1 MAKKLSFLIFLVSI
15 TISIS
20 CQNSYPKVVVL
31 GNDTT
36 VIFSKEQVKGLAL
49 TKLERNMFKEM
60 SESCLSN
67 ALIMERK
74 IEVQSLIID
83 NYKQQLNFADS
94 IIIKQREINE
104 LIQFQVEQ
112 KDDEIQSL
120 KRRSWIYIGVAII
133 TTGIAIWK

>member
-1 MAKKLSFLIFLVSI
+1 
-15 TISIS
+15 
-20 CQNSYPKVVVL
+20 
-31 GNDTT
+31 
-36 VIFSKEQVKGLAL
+36 
-49 TKLERNMFKEM
+49 MFKEM

-120 KRRSWIYIGVAII
+120 KRRRWIYIGVAII